1 MEIQQVK
8 QKLLITSRLKGM
20 GHLPVKV
27 LQNLAGSTS
36 VALDPIGVEV
46 GDWVFT
52 IANSSARSAT
62 GDNSIITDL
71 TVGGIIDNWPLKT
84 N

>member
-8 QKLLITSRLKGM
+8 QKIIITNRLAGM
-20 GHLPVKV
+20 GHLPCKV
-27 LQNLAGSTS
+27 LQNLSGSTS
-36 VALDPIGVEV
+36 VAIDPIGVEV

-52 IANSSARSAT
+52 IANSSARTAA
-62 GDNSIITDL
+62 GDNKIITDL
-71 TVGGIIDNWPLKT
+71 TVGGIIDNWPLET